1 MKVHF
6 GKNISFNSDLVEMLS
21 PSNLENN
28 IIYVKD
34 NQLILL
40 PAGMNNQYLHLKDG
54 GGLSWEYINPDFD
67 QGVWVVALYSDQYQT
82 IDGYGSP
89 VDPNPSGE
97 FTYPTHMSMPYVD
110 EPILQ
115 PTGWLDARWNY
126 DYHLSPHPD
135 FFPLAEIGGVFLA
148 ENAGGDRLN
157 IDEYDLLTIDNPT
170 ISINPTES
178 FDTNIP
184 SSIFD
189 EEMTVRTSPYYLKS
203 DNDGIWQI
211 SASNVYRDWYPYEIF
226 NKSYGNGNAWLLENN
241 KELPQYIEWT
251 NTINKPIKL
260 NSYTI
265 KMAYENNSKYG
276 FKKWKFEGSN
286 NGSTWE
292 IIHEEELENT
302 PDIGVTLRYN
312 LNKTFEYTHFRIT
325 ILDGRD
331 SSWTGIDEIETFY
344 TGTGI

>member
-126 DYHLSPHPD
+126 DYHLSPYPD

-226 NKSYGNGNAWLLENN
+226 NKSFGNGNGWLLEYN
-241 KELPQYIEWT
+241 KELPQHIEWT

-302 PDIGVTLRYN
+302 PGVGVTLKYD
-312 LNKTFEYTHFRIT
+312 LNQTFEYTHFRIT

-331 SSWTGIDEIETFY
+331 NSWTGIDEIETFY